1 MKPKHIRAKS
11 KSLPWVICMAFA
23 CSSVAHAGLFV
34 DDTAG
39 NAQPTAADNG
49 ANTIIA
55 NGGTSLAPIV
65 TIAPTVNFTG
75 NAGNS
80 AVLEISS
87 ANYTVN
93 NDGVLNGTNH
103 RGIGSAFAFTLN
115 NNGTIRGNGSTEGS
129 RSTGGNT
136 IINNFAGASIIGTDD
151 GVYFNS
157 DGGRVNNSGT
167 IDGITGA
174 SSDGIVARDN
184 FIADN
189 LGSGV
194 IQGVDNGLDANDN
207 LRVTNALN
215 ALVLGKSGDGIRAED
230 AASITNFGTV
240 RGKAHGVDV
249 EDDATIVNRT
259 SFSLVSPFGPIAGGL
274 IEGATG
280 IDADDGLDFTNE
292 NLGIV
297 RGLSGKG
304 IDANDDAT
312 ILNIK
317 GATIEGTTFG
327 IDVDDDATVTNHG
340 IVQAS
345 GGDAIFAGKNAEIS
359 NTGTIR
365 ATGPSG
371 NAVQM
376 GSDSILSN
384 TGPGIIRSLAKDA
397 IVVNA
402 AAGETSIVNNSN
414 QISSTV
420 NAFKGAASDD
430 TLFLNQNSQVVGDV
444 LGGGGTDIINFT
456 GGLTSINGSSNFING
471 NVVNLTEINKAGS
484 GVAFIN
490 QPGAAMKDTDVD
502 SITIS
507 SGGLYI
513 NGSLKGNTIAKTTVN
528 AGGSAIGGTGVW
540 AANVNVNTGGL
551 SAGSAPINLTNSA
564 SEAIGKV
571 VINGDVDHAPGSFIR
586 FDVNPNAPI
595 SDGVNSDL
603 IEQNGA
609 GNTFDVAGASLRI
622 SATSQDSLIRNGTY
636 TVVDSDQVITGFDPS
651 AGVVVQFNQNVNALD
666 TGFQGSEIFNNV
678 GGSNNNTVFGNFF
691 AKAGLADG
699 GTNIK
704 VKVEYNFSDLPGLDS
719 NESSLGQALDDSVTS
734 PEMQDFIAS
743 QAYSNLATVQ
753 STLESLDPGSS
764 LDLAAT
770 AVSSNYRLHRMVQ
783 DHLAGSREG
792 AVITESSA
800 PVMTDAKGAIV
811 SAPSV
816 TSSSSS
822 VGSVWGAVS
831 YDWKDFSSSVSSD
844 LDGEDASFTA
854 GIDYCVAP
862 GFLVGLL
869 ADGSRGDYDYEGGGT
884 DVDSL
889 RFAAYATYGE
899 ATGFYADALIGYG
912 SHDFSLPSSDFEAD
926 SLQAMLTVGYTMQ
939 ADSLRHGPFAG
950 LEYQNIDIDGY
961 TQEGLIPIDVDGTD
975 IDSLRGLIGYRV
987 DGSYGT
993 FSPYASVAYAHE
1005 FEDGSFS
1012 GSASLPSGAGFDFNG
1027 GNLDSAFLISVGTGI
1042 RLMDNLQMNV
1052 GYRGEISTGDGVDSH
1067 GGSVGFKYA
1076 F

>member
-1 MKPKHIRAKS
+1 MKPKHIRANS

-23 CSSVAHAGLFV
+23 CSSVAHAGLFL

-80 AVLEISS
+80 GVLEISS

-93 NDGVLNGTNH
+93 NAGILNGTNH
-103 RGIGSAFAFTLN
+103 RGIDSSFAFTLD
-115 NNGTIRGNGSTEGS
+115 NNGTIRGNDGEEGIY
-129 RSTGGNT
+129 STGDTT

-151 GVYFNS
+151 GIYFNT

-174 SSDGIVARDN
+174 FSDGISAG
-184 FIADN
+184 DN
-189 LGSGV
+189 L
-194 IQGVDNGLDANDN
+194 IVDNLLSGLIRGIGIGIEAND
-207 LRVTNALN
+207 T
-215 ALVLGKSGDGIRAED
+215 
-230 AASITNFGTV
+230 ASITNFGTI
-240 RGKAHGVDV
+240 RGGDDGVEVD
-249 EDDATIVNRT
+249 DDATIVNRT

-274 IEGATG
+274 IEGANG
-280 IDADDGLDFTNE
+280 IDAGNGLDFTNE
-292 NLGIV
+292 NLGVV
-297 RGLSGKG
+297 RGLTGKG
-304 IDANDDAT
+304 IDADDDAT

-317 GATIEGTTFG
+317 GATIEGVTYG
-327 IDVDDDATVTNHG
+327 IDADDNATITNHG

-345 GGDAIFAGKNAEIS
+345 GGDAIWADNNAEII

-365 ATGPSG
+365 ATGLEALSG
-371 NAVQM
+371 NAVRM
-376 GSDSILSN
+376 GSDSILTNS
-384 TGPGIIRSLAKDA
+384 GPGVIRSLDNDA
-397 IVVNA
+397 IVVSA

-414 QISSTV
+414 QISSTFD
-420 NAFKGAASDD
+420 AFDGAASDD
-430 TLFLNQNSQVVGDV
+430 TLFLNQNSQVVGNVRGD
-444 LGGGGTDIINFT
+444 GGTDIINFT
-456 GGLTSINGSSNFING
+456 GGLTSIGGSSNFING
-471 NVVNLTEINKAGS
+471 NVVNWTEINKAGS

-513 NGSLKGNTIAKTTVN
+513 NGSLKGNTIATTTVN
-528 AGGSAIGGTGVW
+528 AGGSAIGGTGIW

-595 SDGVNSDL
+595 SNGINSDL

-622 SATSQDSLIRNGTY
+622 SATSQNSVIRNGTY
-636 TVVDSDQVITGFDPS
+636 TVVDSDQAITGVGSF
-651 AGVVVQFNQNVNALD
+651 AGVGVQFNSNVNSGD
-666 TGFQGSEIFNNV
+666 SGFQGSEIFNNV
-678 GGSNNNTVFGNFF
+678 AGSNNDTVLGDFF
-691 AKAGLADG
+691 VSVGLADG
-699 GTNIK
+699 GTN
-704 VKVEYNFSDLPGLDS
+704 VVLNVEHNFSDLPGLGS
-719 NESSLGQALDDSVTS
+719 NESSLGQALDNSVTS
-734 PEMQDFIAS
+734 PEMQDFIA
-743 QAYSNLATVQ
+743 ALDYSNLATVQ

-770 AVSSNYRLHRMVQ
+770 SVSSNYRLHRMVQ

-831 YDWKDFSSSVSSD
+831 YDWKDVSSSASSD
-844 LDGEDASFTA
+844 LDGEDASFTV
-854 GIDYCVAP
+854 GVDYRVAP

-869 ADGSRGDYDYEGGGT
+869 ADGSRGDYDYDGGST
-884 DVDSL
+884 DVDSF

-961 TQEGLIPIDVDGTD
+961 TQEGPISIDVDGTD